1 MRISLNRHRRGFTL
15 LEILVV
21 IAILAILAVIAWIAV
36 SMFQNKA
43 KIKTAENEIALLSA
57 AMQAC
62 KTDNGNVLPHAKGD
76 VVSSNILYRAIYR
89 DSKNKGKPDTVD
101 GAQLKPYYELTPQSD
116 NKKGNKGEHVRK
128 ESGNGIP
135 VIRKS
140 GKYYIMDP
148 WGEPYR
154 YRLGFDT
161 EGPDGKV
168 GDGCNSDFDI
178 FSLGPDGKG
187 NGRNNQGTNKDN
199 ISNVK
204 TWK

>member
-1 MRISLNRHRRGFTL
+1 MRFSPQGRRGFTL
-15 LEILVV
+15 IEILVV
-21 IAILAILAVIAWIAV
+21 IAILAILATIAWIAYSAV
-36 SMFQNKA
+36 QNRTKSS
-43 KIKTAENEIALLSA
+43 TAANEIAALSA

-62 KTDNGNVLPHAKGD
+62 KADNGNVLPHGSGD
-76 VVSSNILYRAIYR
+76 VLSSNVMYRALYR

-101 GAQLKPYYELTPQSD
+101 GVQLKPYYELMPMD
-116 NKKGNKGEHVRK
+116 ARKGHK
-128 ESGNGIP
+128 EAGIGIP

-154 YRLGFDT
+154 YRLGYDT

-168 GDGCNSDFDI
+168 GNGYNADFDI

-187 NGRNNQGTNKDN
+187 NGRNNKGDN
-199 ISNVK
+199 EDNVSNVK
-204 TWK
+204 SWK

>member
-1 MRISLNRHRRGFTL
+1 MRIPNNAGRGFTL
-15 LEILVV
+15 LELLVV
-21 IAILAILAVIAWIAV
+21 IAILAILAVIAWFAL
-36 SMFQNKA
+36 SAFQNAA
-43 KIKTAENEIALLSA
+43 KRKTAENEIAMLYT

-62 KTDNGNVLPHAKGD
+62 KIDNGNVLPHGKGD
-76 VVSSNILYRAIYR
+76 VLSSNILYKAIYR
-89 DSKNKGKPDTVD
+89 DSKNRGKPDTVD
-101 GAQLKPYYELTPQSD
+101 GVQLKPYYELTPYDD
-116 NKKGNKGEHVRK
+116 NKNAKKGPQTRK
-128 ESGNGIP
+128 ETGNGIP

-187 NGRNNQGTNKDN
+187 NGRTNTGANADN

-204 TWK
+204 SWR